1 MNAQNITLTEELN
14 ELTAELEKEKSD
26 RQTVS
31 DKLDDVE
38 ELVNN
43 MKEKV
48 DVLSIVSSFFV
59 NGVNKIG
66 IGELE
71 ETERLGDVVNLT
83 REFFESLGVDL
94 PTHYDIIDESTG
106 KVIGLGNPYT
116 LGVTNKI
123 KIVDMDDSSN

>member
-1 MNAQNITLTEELN
+1 
-14 ELTAELEKEKSD
+14 
-26 RQTVS
+26 
-31 DKLDDVE
+31 LDDVE
-38 ELVNN
+38 KLVNN

-48 DVLSIVSSFFV
+48 DVLSIVSNFFV

-71 ETERLGDVVNLT
+71 ETKRLGDVVVLT
-83 REFFESLGVDL
+83 REFFESLGVTI

-106 KVIGLGNPYT
+106 KAIGLGNSYV

-123 KIVDMDDSSN
+123 KIVDVDDSSN